1 MASMR
6 KRVWGWMMFDWAS
19 QPYATLILTFI
30 FAPYFTTVVG
40 DPVEAQ
46 ILWGYAMSVSGV
58 IIACLAPVLGA
69 VADGTNRRRPWI
81 GLFSAFYIVG
91 AAGLWLAV
99 PGADNVVL
107 ILVLFGIGLIG
118 MEFATIFTNAM
129 LPDLGPRREIGR
141 ISGSGGAVGYAG
153 GVVALIIM
161 LLFLAENE
169 AGVTLLGNPPALG
182 LDPETYQGTRSV
194 GPLVAI
200 WFVLF
205 MIPFALWVTEGPA
218 RARPDVGKSLGEL
231 WGTIKSLPSRPSLFA
246 FLGSSMLYRDAL
258 SAFYVFGGI
267 YARGVLEWSIVSIGV
282 FGIIA
287 AIAAAIASW
296 LGGFADRAFGPKPVI
311 FCCIVVLTLVGISVV
326 TISRES
332 VFGVSVSPDS
342 SLPDIAFYIC
352 GSMIGAAGGIL
363 HAASRTMMV
372 HQAHPERMTEAFGLY
387 ALAGKA
393 TAFVAP
399 FLITVVTEA
408 TGSQRAGLLPL
419 IVLFL
424 CGLFLLRWVQSDTE
438 ASRP

>member
-1 MASMR
+1 MSGMR

-19 QPYATLILTFI
+19 QPYPTLILTFI

-46 ILWGYAMSVSGV
+46 VLWGYAMSVSG
-58 IIACLAPVLGA
+58 ITIACLAPVLGA

-81 GLFSAFYIVG
+81 GLFSVFYIVG
-91 AAGLWLAV
+91 ATGLWMAV
-99 PGADNVVL
+99 PGAGNVVL
-107 ILVLFGIGLIG
+107 ILCLFGLGVIG
-118 MEFATIFTNAM
+118 MEFATIFSNAM

-141 ISGSGGAVGYAG
+141 ISGTGGAVGYAG
-153 GVVALIIM
+153 GVLALVIM
-161 LLFLAENE
+161 LLFFAEND

-182 LDPETYQGTRSV
+182 LNPASYQGTRSV
-194 GPLVAI
+194 GPFVAI
-200 WFVLF
+200 WFVIF
-205 MIPFALWVTEGPA
+205 MIPFAIWVTERGA
-218 RARPDVGKSLGEL
+218 RARPDVRKSLSEL
-231 WGTIKSLPSRPSLFA
+231 WGTIKSLPGRPSLFA

-258 SAFYVFGGI
+258 SAFYIFGGI

-311 FCCIVVLTLVGISVV
+311 ASCIFVLTLVGVSVIM
-326 TISRES
+326 ISRES
-332 VFGVSVSPDS
+332 VFGVPVAPDS

-352 GSMIGAAGGIL
+352 GSLIGAAGGIL

-372 HQAHPERMTEAFGLY
+372 HQAQPDRMTEAFGLY

-399 FLITVVTEA
+399 FLITLVTEA
-408 TGSQRAGLLPL
+408 TGSQRAGLIPL
-419 IVLFL
+419 IALFL
-424 CGLFLLRWVQSDTE
+424 CGLFLLRWVQPEQE
-438 ASRP
+438 ASRS